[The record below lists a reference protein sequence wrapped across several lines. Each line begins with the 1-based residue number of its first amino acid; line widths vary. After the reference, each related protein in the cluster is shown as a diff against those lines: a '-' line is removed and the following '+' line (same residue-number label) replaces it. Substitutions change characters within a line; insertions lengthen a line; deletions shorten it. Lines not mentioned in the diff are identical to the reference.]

1 MGWFSKKEERG
12 KEQTNKFQELPSLPE
27 LHELPELPDI
37 NENEEE
43 SSEIPIRH
51 QLPSFPSS
59 SIGEKFSRKSIKDA
73 VTGRKESDRVFGADG
88 FTTEERGLGMM
99 RKPRSREIISPEREE
114 KVPEEFKEAARI
126 VKKTEP
132 VFIRIDKFED
142 SLHLFEK
149 IKKQISEI
157 EHMLVDVKSLKNKE
171 EVELISWE
179 NEIQSMKGIVEK
191 IDQDIFS
198 KIE

>member
-1 MGWFSKKEERG
+1 MGWFNKKEEKG
-12 KEQTNKFQELPSLPE
+12 KEQIKKFQELPDLPE
-27 LHELPELPDI
+27 LPELPELPDI
-37 NENEEE
+37 NENGGEN
-43 SSEIPIRH
+43 SEIPIHH

-73 VTGRKESDRVFGADG
+73 VTGRKEGGGFFGADD

-99 RKPRSREIISPEREE
+99 RKPRSREILSPERED
-114 KVPEEFKEAARI
+114 KVPEEFKESARI
-126 VKKTEP
+126 VRKTEP

-149 IKKQISEI
+149 IKKQISEM
-157 EHMLVDVKSLKNKE
+157 EHMLADVKSLKDKE
-171 EVELISWE
+171 EVELTSWE
-179 NEIQSMKGIVEK
+179 NEIQSMKGLVEK
-191 IDQDIFS
+191 INQDIFS